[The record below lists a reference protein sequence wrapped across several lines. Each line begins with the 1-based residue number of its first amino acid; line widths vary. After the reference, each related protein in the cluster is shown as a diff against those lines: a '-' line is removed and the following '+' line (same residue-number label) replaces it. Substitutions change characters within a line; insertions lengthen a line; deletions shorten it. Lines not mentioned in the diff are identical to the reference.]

1 MNVKMKTASTHTHQG
16 SGAVDAYA
24 FDIGVINYPSGM
36 SMLSQTDV
44 RRDRART
51 RGLVRSSSWVR
62 SSWERAATS
71 AKEKK
76 NTNRHE
82 SPPPRR
88 SISKYTTP
96 IPRRLSSF
104 ATRAR
109 AMPAMPAVPTT
120 SSPPAQRRAAVIAGA
135 KHPHTAHHKHAHAHA
150 HKNQARVQG
159 RPVQKGA
166 RPAEARDAAG
176 PPADAHVHGLEKL
189 ALNLK
194 SWLYEWTKSGY
205 EPL

>member
-1 MNVKMKTASTHTHQG
+1 
-16 SGAVDAYA
+16 
-24 FDIGVINYPSGM
+24 
-36 SMLSQTDV
+36 
-44 RRDRART
+44 
-51 RGLVRSSSWVR
+51 
-62 SSWERAATS
+62 
-71 AKEKK
+71 
-76 NTNRHE
+76 
-82 SPPPRR
+82 
-88 SISKYTTP
+88 
-96 IPRRLSSF
+96 
-104 ATRAR
+104 
-109 AMPAMPAVPTT
+109 MPAMPAVPTT

-176 PPADAHVHGLEKL
+176 PPAHAHVHGLEKL